1 MTAIAM
7 TTFGALPA
15 VHITSAD
22 GAEATVTLFGAHL
35 VSWKSADG
43 TERLFLSEKSALDGS
58 KAIRGGVPVI
68 FPQFA
73 ERGTGMRHGFA
84 RMSTWR
90 VAAGDT
96 PGAAT
101 FALNQDDLAPAI
113 ARAWPHRFELQLT
126 VSIEGA
132 RLSLSLVVYNS
143 GREPFA
149 FSSALHT
156 YFLVDDIDDVRIG
169 GLYSGVLRIGGKH
182 DKIYYDVGG
191 AMTLAQD
198 RGALVLTQLGFPDAV
213 VWNPGEADTAA
224 LSDME
229 RDDYRRF
236 VCIEPAMI
244 DPVTLQPGA
253 TWRGEHQ
260 VGST

>member
-1 MTAIAM
+1 MTALA
-7 TTFGALPA
+7 TTTCGGLPA
-15 VHITSAD
+15 VRITSAD
-22 GAEATVTLFGAHL
+22 GAQALVTLFGAHL

-43 TERLFLSEKSALDGS
+43 TERLFLSEQSALDGS

-73 ERGTGMRHGFA
+73 ERGPGMRHGFA
-84 RMSTWR
+84 RLSTWR
-90 VAAGDT
+90 LVGGEQ
-96 PGAAT
+96 PGIAV

-113 ARAWPHRFELQLT
+113 AREWPYRFELQLT

-132 RLSLSLVVYNS
+132 RLSLALDVYNS
-143 GREPFA
+143 GREAFA

-169 GLYSGVLRIGGKH
+169 GLHEGVLRIGGKH
-182 DKIYYDVGG
+182 DRIYHGVGG

-213 VWNPGEADTAA
+213 VWNPGAEDTAA
-224 LSDME
+224 LSDMA

-236 VCIEPAMI
+236 VCIEPALI
-244 DPVTLQPGA
+244 EPATLRPGA
-253 TWRGEHQ
+253 SWRGEHQ
-260 VGST
+260 VGSS